1 MPDITDIH
9 IIDDMMQ
16 QIVSKNLTPGA
27 KLPSENELADKY
39 HVPRMTVRSALVKL
53 EERGIVYSVQG
64 KGRYL
69 REKSKQI
76 QLHLTGKT
84 SFTEKMKQ
92 LGYDLKTENIY
103 CKKIDFDEKI
113 YHVLDAAEDDVVYQI
128 GRMRYIDNEPIAIH
142 NSFVRESSF
151 PNIKNDGPLIQSI
164 FSYYRKLGYD
174 DFSSSKTLLSIT
186 FPTANEQQLLACKS
200 MVPLI
205 VVESNCHDTKTKK
218 VLEYTKILYRSD
230 KFNYDITMN

>member
-1 MPDITDIH
+1 MPDITDTQ

-16 QIVSKNLTPGA
+16 QIVSKNIKPGA

-39 HVPRMTVRSALVKL
+39 HVPRITVRSALVKL

-103 CKKIDFDEKI
+103 CKI
-113 YHVLDAAEDDVVYQI
+113 
-128 GRMRYIDNEPIAIH
+128 R
-142 NSFVRESSF
+142 
-151 PNIKNDGPLIQSI
+151 
-164 FSYYRKLGYD
+164 
-174 DFSSSKTLLSIT
+174 
-186 FPTANEQQLLACKS
+186 
-200 MVPLI
+200 
-205 VVESNCHDTKTKK
+205 
-218 VLEYTKILYRSD
+218 
-230 KFNYDITMN
+230 